1 MIALVALVLQ
11 LQGAAAPV
19 DGGVVQTPATEV
31 QVGVTVQPDTV
42 TVGDPFVVQ
51 VRLRAPLGAVITF
64 PAGPDTTGPVQ
75 ALDPRVVRAS
85 GDTLG
90 VDQTA
95 TYRLAAWDVGRF
107 PIPLGEAVVSVGG
120 SERRVA
126 LRERFVVVR
135 TVLPE
140 DSAQRV
146 PKPARAIYEWAGPW
160 WLKWLLG
167 LLAIGI
173 VGLLLWWWWRRRR
186 RPPIVEDPYALAEQ
200 QFARV
205 EALGLLEA
213 GERGRYV
220 ALMVDVLR
228 DYLAIVV
235 PAARPA
241 LTSTELLAALR
252 AERTVPLDRLAPL
265 LAETDLVKFARR
277 AVHPTHALELGREA
291 RAIAWDVHEAILARQ
306 AAEQA
311 AQQAKSAS
319 SASPPAER
327 AA

>member
-1 MIALVALVLQ
+1 MIALLALALQ
-11 LQGAAAPV
+11 VQAATPL
-19 DGGVVQTPATEV
+19 DGGVVQTSATEV
-31 QVGVTVQPDTV
+31 QVGVTVQPDTI

-51 VRLRAPLGAVITF
+51 VRLRAPLGAAITF

-75 ALDPRVVRAS
+75 ALDPRVVRSS

-107 PIPLGEAVVSVGG
+107 PIPLGDVVVSVGG
-120 SERRVA
+120 SERRVS

-146 PKPARAIYEWAGPW
+146 PKPARAIYEWQGPW
-160 WLKWLLG
+160 WLKWLLA

-186 RPPIVEDPYALAEQ
+186 RPPTAADPYALAEQ

-228 DYLAIVV
+228 EYLAAVV
-235 PAARPA
+235 LAARPA
-241 LTSTELLAALR
+241 LTSTELLAALQ
-252 AERTVPLDRLAPL
+252 AEPVVPLDRLTPL
-265 LAETDLVKFARR
+265 LVETDLVKFARR

-291 RAIAWDVHEAILARQ
+291 RAVAWDVHEAVLARQ
-306 AAEQA
+306 AAREA
-311 AQQAKSAS
+311 AAAAGTSDATP
-319 SASPPAER
+319 PPAER